1 MARVTVEDC
10 LDKVGNRFALVILAA
25 ERARQLSKGARA
37 LVRCDNKPAVT
48 ALREIADGKV
58 KFNENVTEIRAMGD
72 DRIDLR
78 IDGIE
83 PLKRSL
89 GSLTGG
95 DLARAHE
102 LGQFG
107 RGNRSNGNASSDQYL
122 LMIGWTLVR
131 IYVRTFVTTAASSGV
146 SSSMS

>member
-1 MARVTVEDC
+1 LQPCAVGGGKSRLIGIDLHRYGNAGQDARV
-10 LDKVGNRFALVILAA
+10 LAPGHHLIDPVSLL
-25 ERARQLSKGARA
+25 QY
-37 LVRCDNKPAVT
+37 
-48 ALREIADGKV
+48 
-58 KFNENVTEIRAMGD
+58 EIRAMGD

-107 RGNRSNGNASSDQYL
+107 RGKTPEFGHDLSHPCEIA
-122 LMIGWTLVR
+122 
-131 IYVRTFVTTAASSGV
+131 AASARSLP
-146 SSSMS
+146 